1 MEEVAKDAATG
12 GRSVAVEVKLTAG
25 QGFFWQ
31 CKLIKMAG
39 ISDQDVD
46 VVVEKFQT
54 KVQIVEKPEL
64 GE

>member
-1 MEEVAKDAATG
+1 
-12 GRSVAVEVKLTAG
+12 
-25 QGFFWQ
+25 
-31 CKLIKMAG
+31 MAG